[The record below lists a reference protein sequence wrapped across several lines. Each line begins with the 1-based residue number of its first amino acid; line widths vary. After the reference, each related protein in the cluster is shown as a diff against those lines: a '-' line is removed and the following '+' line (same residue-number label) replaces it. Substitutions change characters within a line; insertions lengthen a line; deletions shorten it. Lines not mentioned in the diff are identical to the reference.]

1 MTSTGGPFS
10 NVWQNLCLLRHTPI
24 TWVWVVIILGIQ
36 TGVVAMGGIE
46 QQPAW
51 SWFGW
56 LGLSREGIFSGKVW
70 QLITYGFLHG
80 SWWHAGLNAVFFILV
95 GSKIEHMA
103 GPAVLVRAALFG
115 IIGGGL
121 AHLILAPGAAGA
133 PLLVGLSGG
142 CMGVLLLLTTLS
154 PQSRMMPL
162 PVSGKSL
169 GWGILIV
176 ELTLTLVNPALGV
189 PGGASIGD
197 WLFLHG
203 MGGWFG
209 VAHACH
215 LGGGVAGWLF
225 GRWLLRP
232 RVSLTRLRRDRE
244 RREAKVG
251 TRGG

>member
-1 MTSTGGPFS
+1 M
-10 NVWQNLCLLRHTPI
+10 V
-24 TWVWVVIILGIQ
+24 LGIHA
-36 TGVVAMGGIE
+36 GVVAAGGIDL
-46 QQPAW
+46 QPAW
-51 SWFGW
+51 SWYER

-80 SWWHAGLNAVFFILV
+80 SWWHVGLNAVFLILV
-95 GSKIEHMA
+95 GSRIEHMA
-103 GPAVLVRAALFG
+103 GPVVLVKAAVLG
-115 IIGGGL
+115 IFGGGL
-121 AHLILAPGAAGA
+121 AHLILAPGAPGA

-162 PVSGKSL
+162 PVSGKSIGL
-169 GWGILIV
+169 GILIA
-176 ELTLTLVNPALGV
+176 ELALTLVNPALGI
-189 PGGASIGD
+189 PGLSSVGD
-197 WLFLHG
+197 WLVRHG
-203 MGGWFG
+203 MGSWFG

-232 RVSLTRLRRDRE
+232 RVSLTHLRRDRD

-251 TRGG
+251 NRSA